1 MFCFVGLLSVCS
13 CDWGLSHPAPCQ
25 HYSKGFHRQA
35 GEHVLGFLVVVWDHS
50 ARCACIGLTHTCSHC
65 RRNAAQV
72 PGKIQHI
79 LCTGNLVTRDTFD
92 YLKTL
97 ASDVHV
103 VAGDFDEGTYPEEK
117 TVTIGDFKIGLCHGH
132 KVVPWGDHESLSTVS
147 QAQAHTHTQHT
158 HTTTQKAA
166 PKEPCPGEQT
176 HTQTYI
182 RSHAHTHIMPLKN
195 KKVRR
200 QMNVDV
206 LISGHTHEFES
217 FVDDGHL
224 YLNPGSATGAYSA
237 TTSKVTPSFA
247 LMDIQVPVILQTRPE
262 LKGAVAPVTSTAHI
276 SALTP
281 STPST
286 HSLTPSHTPS
296 HNPSPSLAHSLTR
309 APFLCFGPP
318 PSSPNKNRAPRSKSL
333 CTSW

>member
-1 MFCFVGLLSVCS
+1 
-13 CDWGLSHPAPCQ
+13 
-25 HYSKGFHRQA
+25 
-35 GEHVLGFLVVVWDHS
+35 
-50 ARCACIGLTHTCSHC
+50 
-65 RRNAAQV
+65 
-72 PGKIQHI
+72 
-79 LCTGNLVTRDTFD
+79 
-92 YLKTL
+92 
-97 ASDVHV
+97 
-103 VAGDFDEGTYPEEK
+103 
-117 TVTIGDFKIGLCHGH
+117 
-132 KVVPWGDHESLSTVS
+132 
-147 QAQAHTHTQHT
+147 
-158 HTTTQKAA
+158 
-166 PKEPCPGEQT
+166 
-176 HTQTYI
+176 
-182 RSHAHTHIMPLKN
+182 
-195 KKVRR
+195 
-200 QMNVDV
+200 MNVDV

-309 APFLCFGPP
+309 ASFLCFG
-318 PSSPNKNRAPRSKSL
+318 SPLFPKQKQGPKIKIFVYKLVDSDFQVEKIEFNKDQ
-333 CTSW
+333 